1 MQIFQLPHP
10 EKELVLCDHACDLT
24 ADFLEVN
31 EQGHES
37 RVCVL
42 HTHSAVHASR
52 LPKRSMKEG
61 LPFRSRP
68 RD

>member
-1 MQIFQLPHP
+1 MQIFRLPHP
-10 EKELVLCDHACDLT
+10 EREVVLCDHACDLV

-31 EQGHES
+31 EEGKES

-42 HTHSAVHASR
+42 HTRSAVHASK
-52 LPKRSMKEG
+52 LPPRTMNYG
-61 LPFRSRP
+61 TFRSRP